1 MDLSVVICTHN
12 GEARIGQ
19 VLDRVRSQ
27 VQTEAISWEV
37 LVIDNNSRDNTK
49 QIVSNYPT
57 VRYLFEAEQG
67 LAFARSTAVQAAA
80 GQWIAFLDDDTLPDQ
95 NWVNQVHQFAQT
107 HPKIGA
113 FGGQIHAEY
122 EVEPPAGIQKLAP
135 YLAIVERGSKPH
147 RYDRVLPPG
156 AGLVVQRQAWLNAVP
171 KKLELV
177 GRTTSAM
184 LASED
189 IEAILHIQNS
199 GREIWYNPE
208 MHLYH
213 QIPSWRTERSYLLK
227 LVKGVGLARHH
238 IRMTRWRAW
247 QRSIVTL
254 VYLAND
260 LRKLIAHWVK
270 FGRTQNLETV
280 CERQL
285 LVSSLVSAFYLRSL
299 KQTNEAAHSTHP
311 QAR

>member
-1 MDLSVVICTHN
+1 MDLSVVICTYN

-27 VQTEAISWEV
+27 IHTDPIAWEV

-49 QIVSNYPT
+49 QIVSNCAD
-57 VRYLFEAEQG
+57 VRYVFEAEQG
-67 LAFARSTAVQAAA
+67 LAFARSRAIREAA
-80 GQWIAFLDDDTLPDQ
+80 GQWVAFLDDDTLPDQ
-95 NWVNQVHQFAQT
+95 NWVAQAYQFAQA
-107 HPKIGA
+107 HPEIGA

-122 EVEPPAGIQKLAP
+122 EVEPPVGIKKLAP

-147 RYDRVLPPG
+147 KYDRVLPPG
-156 AGLVVQRQAWLNAVP
+156 AGLVVQRQVWLDAVP
-171 KKLELV
+171 EKLVLV
-177 GRTTSAM
+177 GRTTAAM

-213 QIPSWRTERSYLLK
+213 QIPHWRTERSYLLK

-238 IRMTRWRAW
+238 IRMTRWKAW
-247 QRSIVTL
+247 QRPIVTIA
-254 VYLAND
+254 YLTND
-260 LRKLIAHWVK
+260 LRKLFAHWVK
-270 FGRTQNLETV
+270 SRNSQSLEVV
-280 CERQL
+280 CEQQL
-285 LVSSLVSAFYLRSL
+285 LVSSLVSPFYLGSL
-299 KQTNEAAHSTHP
+299 KQKA
-311 QAR
+311 